1 MKPVDATLSIR
12 GEPFQGGGRL
22 MLGGAVIGALGLAA
36 TLAAV
41 FFGSGLSPP
50 RALAGYL
57 VGYMYWLGIALGS
70 IGWLCAFHAA
80 KARWVVVVRRLLEHT
95 GAAVAVFVLLFIPIA
110 VGMKQ
115 LYVWAAPPADLGHE
129 ALAHLEHQRPYLN
142 RGFFL
147 VRAGFYFAGW
157 IAISYLL
164 RGWSLKQDETG
175 AVELTARQRKLGAP
189 ALLFHALLV
198 TFASFDWMMSLHPE
212 WGSTIFGLYV
222 ISGNVLAAMAVWI
235 LVVVVCE
242 RGGML
247 TGLLQPSH
255 YHSLGKF
262 LLAFVCFWAYIA
274 FSQFMLIW
282 LANLPEEIPWYLLR
296 MKGSWGRVGVALIVG
311 HFVLPFFVLLSQNLK
326 RQPLRLAAVAV
337 WILAV
342 HYLDLYW
349 LVIPRFSPA
358 SAVPQWSDITA
369 LVGVGGIG
377 LCFAMWLA
385 RGRALVPA
393 RDPYLGESMRY
404 SK

>member
-1 MKPVDATLSIR
+1 MKPVQASLSFR
-12 GEPFQGGGRL
+12 GEPFEGGGRL
-22 MLGGAVIGALGLAA
+22 MLGGAVAGVLGLGA
-36 TLAAV
+36 TAV
-41 FFGSGLSPP
+41 ALFVSPQ

-110 VGMKQ
+110 VGMNQ
-115 LYVWAAPPADLGHE
+115 LYVWAAPPANLGPE
-129 ALAHLEHQRPYLN
+129 MLVHLEHQRPYLN
-142 RGFFL
+142 RSFFL
-147 VRAGFYFAGW
+147 GRAAFYFAGW
-157 IAISYLL
+157 IAISFLL
-164 RGWSLKQDETG
+164 RAWSVRQDETG
-175 AVELTARQRKLGAP
+175 VVELTVRQRTLGAP
-189 ALLFHALLV
+189 ALLLHALLV
-198 TFASFDWMMSLHPE
+198 TFSAFDWMMSLHPE

-222 ISGNVLAAMAVWI
+222 ISGNVLAAMALWT
-235 LVVVVCE
+235 LVVVLCD
-242 RGGML
+242 RGGL
-247 TGLLQPSH
+247 LAGLLQPSH

-296 MKGSWGRVGVALIVG
+296 MKGSWGRVGMALIAG

-326 RQPLRLAAVAV
+326 RQPRRLALVAL
-337 WILAV
+337 WILAI

-349 LVIPRFSPA
+349 LVIPRFSPT
-358 SAVPQWSDITA
+358 SAVPRWSDITA

-377 LCFAMWLA
+377 LCFAVWLA
-385 RGRALVPA
+385 RGRALVPS

-404 SK
+404 NK

>member
-1 MKPVDATLSIR
+1 VKPVPATVSFR
-12 GEPFQGGGRL
+12 GEPFEGGGRL
-22 MLGGAVIGALGLAA
+22 VLGGAVVGVLGLGA
-36 TLAAV
+36 TLAA
-41 FFGSGLSPP
+41 FFLASP

-80 KARWVVVVRRLLEHT
+80 KARWVVVVRRLLEHM
-95 GAAVAVFVLLFIPIA
+95 GASVAAFVVLFIPLA

-115 LYVWAAPPADLGHE
+115 LYLWAAPPADLGHE
-129 ALAHLEHQRPYLN
+129 VLAHLEHQRPYLN
-142 RGFFL
+142 RSFFL
-147 VRAGFYFAGW
+147 GRAAFYFVGW
-157 IAISYLL
+157 IAVSLLL
-164 RGWSLKQDETG
+164 RAWSMRQDETG
-175 AVELTARQRKLGAP
+175 AVDLTTRQRTLGAP

-222 ISGNVLAAMAVWI
+222 ISGNVLAAMAMWI
-235 LVVVVCE
+235 LVVVVCD
-242 RGGML
+242 RV
-247 TGLLQPSH
+247 GLLAGLIQPSH

-262 LLAFVCFWAYIA
+262 LLAFVCFWAYMA

-282 LANLPEEIPWYLLR
+282 FANLPEEIPWYLLR

-326 RQPLRLAAVAV
+326 RQPVRLAVVAV
-337 WILAV
+337 WILAI

-349 LVIPRFSPA
+349 LVIPRFSA
-358 SAVPQWSDITA
+358 TSAAPHWSDITA
-369 LVGVGGIG
+369 WVGVGGFG
-377 LCFAMWLA
+377 LAFAVWLA
-385 RGRALVPA
+385 RGRALVPS

-404 SK
+404 NK